1 LCRYEFGVGRNHR
14 EIDYGEEAESEGED
28 EESEKQQE
36 GCPGAQKE
44 EVLGKEEQRQEGRRK
59 EERQEVE
66 RQKGRSEGRS
76 EEIQGQKG
84 RGAQESCAQ
93 ASSSGPRTS
102 GSNTG
107 AIMVAVRVELRQQR
121 RRFLI
126 PGVVEGPCF
135 QCVIAAPSG
144 AANGV
149 LRCMPIAS
157 CEAPIAYRSRPQ

>member
-1 LCRYEFGVGRNHR
+1 MRRYEFGVGRNHR

-28 EESEKQQE
+28 QESEKQQE

-66 RQKGRSEGRS
+66 RQEGRS

-84 RGAQESCAQ
+84 RAAQESCAQ
-93 ASSSGPRTS
+93 AGSSGRRTS

-121 RRFLI
+121 QRFLI
-126 PGVVEGPCF
+126 PGGVVEAPGV
-135 QCVIAAPSG
+135 QCAIAAPSG